1 MGTYYLILGA
11 IFIISMIVQNR
22 LKSKFAYYSQVQ
34 LRNGMSGKEI
44 AEKMLR
50 DNNIN
55 DVQVISVPGQLTDHY
70 NPANKT
76 VNLSEEVYMQRNA
89 AAAAVA
95 SHEVGHAVQH
105 AVGYSM
111 LQLRSKMVPIVN
123 ISSKL
128 LQFVLMAGIVVMASS
143 GNKMLLT
150 IGVVL
155 FAVTTLFAFVTLP
168 VEYDASNRAL
178 KWLETSGT
186 LDRSEHDAAQD
197 SLKWA
202 ARTYVVAALGSL
214 AQLIYFASML
224 SGRRD

>member
-76 VNLSEEVYMQRNA
+76 VNRRFPQR
-89 AAAAVA
+89 
-95 SHEVGHAVQH
+95 
-105 AVGYSM
+105 
-111 LQLRSKMVPIVN
+111 K
-123 ISSKL
+123 
-128 LQFVLMAGIVVMASS
+128 
-143 GNKMLLT
+143 
-150 IGVVL
+150 
-155 FAVTTLFAFVTLP
+155 
-168 VEYDASNRAL
+168 
-178 KWLETSGT
+178 
-186 LDRSEHDAAQD
+186 
-197 SLKWA
+197 
-202 ARTYVVAALGSL
+202 AR
-214 AQLIYFASML
+214 
-224 SGRRD
+224 